1 MASDGTSAQELTRRL
16 VARATDESEA
26 PDGSALAVLEACE
39 RTYRELTRRLGQTG
53 SNALLTRA
61 LAQARTEHPVLKEIR
76 IGGSSKASL
85 DGVTEAV
92 QVHGV
97 PKVAAG
103 LEATLEKLLDLLSRL
118 IGADM
123 VVRLVE
129 SSANTGNAR

>member
-1 MASDGTSAQELTRRL
+1 MASDGTSTQELTRRL
-16 VARATDESEA
+16 VARASAGSEA
-26 PDGSALAVLEACE
+26 PDGSALAVLAACE

-61 LAQARTEHPVLKEIR
+61 LAQAQAAHPVLKEIR
-76 IGGSSKASL
+76 IAGTSKTSL

-92 QVHGV
+92 QAHGV
-97 PKVAAG
+97 SKVAAG
-103 LEATLEKLLDLLSRL
+103 LEATLENLLELLSRL

-129 SSANTGNAR
+129 SSAHNGNA